1 MSWGS
6 TAKRRATLISMATP
20 ICSISLFIN
29 VLLLLRSLSEG
40 YAAIENE
47 ATKSYLHIVEVN
59 SLLPPTACNHSSKAS
74 KSLSLEVVHRHG
86 PCIGILNQEKATDAP
101 SNIEI
106 LLRDQYRVDSI
117 HARLP
122 SRGKFPEKQV
132 TLPVPS
138 GTSIG
143 AADYVVTVGLGTP
156 KKDFT
161 LIFDTGSDITWTQC
175 EPCSKT
181 CYKQKEPRLNPSR
194 SSSYKN
200 ISCSSALCDLVA
212 SEGTKTCSSS
222 ACIYQVQYGDGSYSI
237 GMAATETLTLSSTDV
252 FKNFLFGC
260 GQQNQGLF
268 GGTAGLLGL
277 GRTKLAFPSQTA
289 KTYKKLFSYCL
300 PASSSS
306 NGYLSFGGKVSKSVK
321 FTPLSADFDS
331 TPFYG
336 LDITELSV
344 GGRKLSIDAS
354 AFSAGTVIDSGTVIS
369 RLPPTAYSEL
379 SSEFKKLMTNY
390 PSTSGYSIFDTCYDF
405 SKYET
410 VRIPKVG
417 VTFKGGVE
425 MDIDVSG
432 ILYPVNG
439 SKKFCLAFAGNEDD
453 GDTSIFGNVQQRTY
467 QVVYDGVKGRVGF
480 APGGCS

>member
-6 TAKRRATLISMATP
+6 TAKRRATLFSMATP

-29 VLLLLRSLSEG
+29 VFLLLRSLSEG
-40 YAAIENE
+40 YAAKENE

-86 PCIGILNQEKATDAP
+86 PCNGILNQERATDAP

-122 SRGKFPEKQV
+122 QSWQSSQRSRLHCRSRLGA
-132 TLPVPS
+132 
-138 GTSIG
+138 SIG

-161 LIFDTGSDITWTQC
+161 LIFDTGSDITWTQF
-175 EPCSKT
+175 
-181 CYKQKEPRLNPSR
+181 
-194 SSSYKN
+194 
-200 ISCSSALCDLVA
+200 A

-222 ACIYQVQYGDGSYSI
+222 ACLYQVQYGDGSYSI
-237 GMAATETLTLSSTDV
+237 GITATETLTLSATDV

-268 GGTAGLLGL
+268 GGAAGLLGL
-277 GRTKLAFPSQTA
+277 APMVTSV
-289 KTYKKLFSYCL
+289 SVE
-300 PASSSS
+300 
-306 NGYLSFGGKVSKSVK
+306 KVSKSVK

-379 SSEFKKLMTNY
+379 SSEFKKLMTEL
-390 PSTSGYSIFDTCYDF
+390 SLRQ
-405 SKYET
+405 
-410 VRIPKVG
+410 V
-417 VTFKGGVE
+417 GGVE

-432 ILYPVNG
+432 ILYPANG

>member
-1 MSWGS
+1 
-6 TAKRRATLISMATP
+6 MATP

-29 VLLLLRSLSEG
+29 VFLLLRSLSEG
-40 YAAIENE
+40 YAAKENE

-86 PCIGILNQEKATDAP
+86 PCNGILNQEKATDAP

-122 SRGKFPEKQV
+122 SRGKFPEKQA

-143 AADYVVTVGLGTP
+143 AADYVVTVGIGTP

-181 CYKQKEPRLNPSR
+181 CYKQKEPSRVRRNKNLFFFGMPLLSAIWRRLLLDRIDCDRNLDPFINRCVQELLVWVRATKPRPIRR
-194 SSSYKN
+194 SSRF
-200 ISCSSALCDLVA
+200 A
-212 SEGTKTCSSS
+212 GT
-222 ACIYQVQYGDGSYSI
+222 
-237 GMAATETLTLSSTDV
+237 
-252 FKNFLFGC
+252 
-260 GQQNQGLF
+260 
-268 GGTAGLLGL
+268 
-277 GRTKLAFPSQTA
+277 R
-289 KTYKKLFSYCL
+289 
-300 PASSSS
+300 S

-379 SSEFKKLMTNY
+379 SSEFKKLMTDY

-439 SKKFCLAFAGNEDD
+439 SKKFCLAFAGNGDD
-453 GDTSIFGNVQQRTY
+453 SDTSIFGNVQQRTY